1 MTECSTLLELLEIL
15 DYLLSYR
22 VGYLLKHPPT
32 DCSQPRLRLNFR
44 KSMAN
49 DFPHKGHGLG
59 KSPLNFHNV
68 WVSHFFEHPSYL

>member
-44 KSMAN
+44 KSMQTIFRIKDTVLAKA
-49 DFPHKGHGLG
+49 PRLSQCLG
-59 KSPLNFHNV
+59 VAF
-68 WVSHFFEHPSYL
+68 Y